1 MCQLCRWHTH
11 VCDST
16 HIGTG
21 TLWYVTP
28 CASLITYYSIPKHKS
43 NSPCDTLRTGTRWLD
58 FLRFYARRIVTGY
71 YYFYFMAGGVTTV
84 VQGATLLLPSSFV
97 ILIIATLSIKTTHL
111 VPLFKL
117 SHALLTFAFL
127 YPIMKVEP
135 FFKKNIW
142 QGRWRR
148 LFSRATLLPSLL
160 VTHIIATPARK
171 STILVPLLKL
181 SHWLWHSLE
190 IWAIIGHTQTQVL
203 KWN

>member
-1 MCQLCRWHTH
+1 MWHLCRWHTH

-16 HIGTG
+16 HTGTG

-28 CASLITYYSIPKHKS
+28 CASSITYYSIPKHKS

-84 VQGATLLLPSSFV
+84 DQGATLLLLSSFV
-97 ILIIATLSIKTTHL
+97 TLIIATLKHKTTHL
-111 VPLFKL
+111 VPLWEL
-117 SHALLTFAFL
+117 AHSLLTCAFL

-148 LFSRATLLPSLL
+148 F
-160 VTHIIATPARK
+160 V
-171 STILVPLLKL
+171 
-181 SHWLWHSLE
+181 
-190 IWAIIGHTQTQVL
+190 Q
-203 KWN
+203 